1 MTERSIFLAV
11 LDIDDP
17 SERSAYLDRACAGD
31 PALRAQVEQLLKAH
45 QEPGRFMERPA
56 SALVATMEEPVT
68 ERPGTVIG
76 PYKLLEQIGEGGFG
90 VVFMAEQ
97 HQPLRRKVAVKVL
110 KPGMDTR
117 QVVARFEAERQA
129 LALMDHPNIAH
140 VLDGGETASGRPYF
154 VMELVR
160 GIPITDFCDQN
171 HLPVRE
177 RLELFL
183 SVCQA
188 VQHAHQKGIIH
199 RDLKP
204 SNVMVTLHD
213 DKAVVKVIDFGIAK
227 ATGQQLTEKTLFT
240 NFAQMIGT
248 PLYMSPEQAQMS
260 GLDVD
265 TRSDVYSLGVLL
277 YELLTGTTPFDQE
290 RLRTVG
296 YDEIRR
302 IIREEEPA
310 KPSTRMSTLGQ
321 AATSAS
327 ANRKSDPQRLR
338 QLFRGELDWIV
349 MQALE
354 KDRNRRYESAS
365 AFAADVQRYLKD
377 EQVLA
382 CPPSAWY
389 RFRKLARR
397 NKAALVTATAVGLA
411 VLLAG
416 GSLIGALLVLAGS
429 NAQIKKEQEQTSE
442 ALGREKEASAQLARA
457 RAGAVADAYRALLG
471 ETRALR
477 LARPVGWRDT
487 ALNNVRRLA
496 AMDTPQRDLAEL
508 RSEAVACLAE
518 LDAHEVLRLEGHTNL
533 VYGLDFSPDGKT
545 LASAGY
551 DGRVILWDL
560 AEGRMLRQVTDP
572 GVNEKLWSSHAPLP
586 VVRFHPGGGYLAYT
600 TWTRHVEF
608 LGWGE
613 HPSALPALQGT
624 AQPRD
629 LTFDRKGELL
639 AVSWGDGRVGVYD
652 TRTGAPRRVVTA
664 EPPGLWFYT
673 PVALSPAGDLLAT
686 RGLGDIVQLH
696 AVAEE
701 GKPRVLGRHAGA
713 VRGLAFSP
721 DGRRLASASEDH
733 TVKLW
738 DVKSGKEL
746 LPLQGHTNKVVSVAF
761 SPDGEL
767 VASGGDDQT
776 VRLWEVETGRP
787 LLVLHPGMTPEAVAF
802 SPDGRRLA
810 IGFRTVVVYDLGGR
824 PARHLAGHGLW
835 TTGLAFHPHRP
846 LLAVAS
852 RGNDVT
858 LRDVAT
864 GQEVRRWNFLVPFGN
879 LVFSPDGRL
888 LAAAPFARFNMGL
901 WLSED
906 VFLLETET
914 GKMRRPFKGKF
925 SAAIAFDPDGRR
937 LALGEQGGAV
947 TVCDVAS
954 GETVGRWQ
962 AAKGWISDI
971 AFCEGGARLLVG
983 EVGGALRLCGAA
995 DGRTLRQATLPHGLW
1010 RFALDRGGRHVA
1022 AADVAGTVRVLT
1034 LPDLRVV
1041 ATLPAP
1047 TEPSITGLTFS
1058 DDGRWLLVGGI
1069 DRRVTV
1075 YDART
1080 FRKVLRLPPQNSH
1093 VFEVAS
1099 QPGGPGL
1106 AVGGAEELLTVWDLP
1121 RLEAAL
1127 AAVGLG
1133 WEALPGEPAGPPP
1146 VPPPAPV
1153 TRARGFDQASTAS
1166 LIWFL
1171 ERVLE
1176 TSPDQPDMATELAW
1190 VLVAGEEKFR
1200 DPARALPLA
1209 RRAVELA
1216 PDEPV
1221 SRNTLGVVYYRL
1233 GRWDEAVEALQAAAR
1248 ANRDGPTAYDLFFLA
1263 MTYRQTGQQEKA
1275 RECYDEAVRW
1285 WRAHT
1290 KLPPHEVSELRAIR
1304 AEADAVL
1311 KGEDLDEPKP

>member
-1 MTERSIFLAV
+1 MTERSLFLAV
-11 LDIDDP
+11 LDIADP

-45 QEPGRFMERPA
+45 QEPGRFMEQPA
-56 SALVATMEEPVT
+56 ADLVATAEESPLS

-90 VVFMAEQ
+90 VVFMTEQ
-97 HQPLRRKVAVKVL
+97 THPVRRKVALKVL

-177 RLELFL
+177 RLGLFI

-188 VQHAHQKGIIH
+188 VQHAHHKGIIH

-204 SNVMVTLHD
+204 TNVLVTLHD

-277 YELLTGTTPFDQE
+277 YELLTGTTPFDKE

-310 KPSTRMSTLGQ
+310 RPSTRVSTFGQ
-321 AATSAS
+321 AATAAS
-327 ANRKSDPQRLR
+327 ANRKSDPKRLS
-338 QLFRGELDWIV
+338 QLFRGELDWVV
-349 MQALE
+349 MKALE

-365 AFAADVQRYLKD
+365 AFAADVQRYLND
-377 EQVLA
+377 EPVLA

-389 RFRKLARR
+389 KLRKFARR
-397 NKAALVTATAVGLA
+397 NKAALAAAAAVATA
-411 VLLAG
+411 VLLAV
-416 GSLIGALLVLAGS
+416 GSLVSALLVLTVS
-429 NAQIKKEQEQTSE
+429 NAQIQEKQQRTSE
-442 ALGREKEASAQLARA
+442 ALRGETEAKENLARA

-477 LARPVGWRDT
+477 LARPAGWRDT
-487 ALNNVRRLA
+487 GLGNLRHLA
-496 AMDTPQRDLAEL
+496 AMDTPQRDFAEL

-518 LDAHEVLRLEGHTNL
+518 LDAHEVLRLEEHTDL

-551 DGRVILWDL
+551 DGRLILWDL
-560 AEGRMLRQVTDP
+560 AEGRVLRRVADP
-572 GVNEKLWSSHAPLP
+572 GVNKHFWTSRAPLP

-613 HPSALPALQGT
+613 HPSALPPLQGT

-629 LTFDRKGELL
+629 LAFDRKGELL
-639 AVSWGDGRVGVYD
+639 AVSWGDGQVGVYD
-652 TRTGAPRRVVTA
+652 ARTGAPRRVVTS

-696 AVAEE
+696 TVAEE
-701 GKPRVLGRHAGA
+701 GEPRVLGRHTGA

-721 DGRRLASASEDH
+721 DGKRLASASDDH
-733 TVKLW
+733 TVRLW

-746 LPLQGHTNKVVSVAF
+746 PPLQGHTNKVTGVAF

-767 VASGGDDQT
+767 VATSSDDET

-787 LLVLHPGMTPEAVAF
+787 LLVLRPGVPPEAVAF

-810 IGFRTVVVYDLGGR
+810 IGFKTVVVYDLGAR
-824 PARHLAGHGLW
+824 PARHLAGHGIW
-835 TTGLAFHPHRP
+835 TTALAFHPGRQ

-852 RGNDVT
+852 RGNDIT
-858 LRDVAT
+858 LREVAT
-864 GQEVRRWNFLVPFGN
+864 GEEVRRWKFPLPFGN
-879 LVFSPDGRL
+879 LAFSPDGRL
-888 LAAAPFARFNMGL
+888 LAAGPFARFNFTLNAGAM
-901 WLSED
+901 
-906 VFLLETET
+906 LLETET
-914 GKMRRPFKGKF
+914 GKMRRPCPGKF
-925 SAAIAFDPDGRR
+925 TAAVAFDPEGRR
-937 LALGEQGGAV
+937 LALGEQDGAV

-954 GETVGRWQ
+954 GERVCHWQ
-962 AAKGWISDI
+962 VAKGWISDI
-971 AFCEGGARLLVG
+971 AFCAGGARLLVG
-983 EVGGALRLCGAA
+983 EVGGALRLCDAA
-995 DGRTLRQATLPHGLW
+995 DGRRLGVATLPHGLW

-1034 LPDLRVV
+1034 LPDLRVI

-1047 TEPSITGLTFS
+1047 PGPSMTGLTFS
-1058 DDGRWLLVGGI
+1058 DDGRWLLVGGS

-1075 YDART
+1075 YDARA
-1080 FRKVLRLPPQNSH
+1080 FRKVLGLPPQNSH

-1099 QPGGPGL
+1099 QPGGPAV
-1106 AVGGAEELLTVWDLP
+1106 AVGGAEELLTVWDLSRIEP
-1121 RLEAAL
+1121 AL

-1153 TRARGFDQASTAS
+1153 ARARAFEPASTES

-1176 TSPDQPDMATELAW
+1176 TSPDQPDMVTELAW
-1190 VLVAGEEKFR
+1190 VLVAGEKKFR

-1216 PDEPV
+1216 PDEPLC
-1221 SRNTLGVVYYRL
+1221 RNTLGVVYFRL
-1233 GRWDEAVEALQAAAR
+1233 GQWDKAIEALQAAAR
-1248 ANRDGPTAYDLFFLA
+1248 ANRDGATAYDLFFLA

-1275 RECYDEAVRW
+1275 RECYDQAVRCLD
-1285 WRAHT
+1285 AHK
-1290 KLPPHEVSELRAIR
+1290 KLPPHEAAELRDIR

-1311 KGEDLDEPKP
+1311 KGENLDEPNP